1 MSDKH
6 AATFLLMLLLAAC
19 SPPPE
24 DPPPSNQGRPETR
37 GIRATEGIGYSGNAI
52 ANKVDKA
59 LDANDQRK
67 DNLDKEIDQQ
77 GR

>member
-1 MSDKH
+1 MN
-6 AATFLLMLLLAAC
+6 ARLLLICTFTLLTAAC

-24 DPPPSNQGRPETR
+24 DPPPSKQGRVETR
-37 GIRATEGIGYSGNAI
+37 SIRATESIGYSGNAI
-52 ANKVDKA
+52 ANKVDAA

-67 DNLDKEIDQQ
+67 NNLDKEIDQQ